1 MIARRTKTFLWVA
14 CLFMLVACAKR
25 RTPEEIALVAAEE
38 TVMSSYEQLLSGNYD
53 KFMEGR
59 SGNDSLP
66 ESYREQL
73 LASCKQFVAQQ
84 EKLHQGIRS
93 VSVSNSNIDST
104 QHLIQVFLILNYG
117 DSTQEEIVVPVVE
130 RDGKWKMK

>member
-1 MIARRTKTFLWVA
+1 MIARRTKIFLWVV

-25 RTPEEIALVAAEE
+25 QTPEEIALAAAEE
-38 TVMSSYEQLLSGNYD
+38 AVISSYEQLLSGNYD

-73 LASCKQFVAQQ
+73 LASCKQFIAQQ
-84 EKLHQGIRS
+84 ERLHQGIRS
-93 VSVSNSNIDST
+93 INVSNSNIDST

-130 RDGKWKMK
+130 RDGEWKMK